1 MTQDS
6 AAAFKRIYGATRT
19 DSYASEAV
27 PRRTGSNR
35 SHLTDQ
41 RVARSATPGLMAV
54 DQKSG
59 GKSSSRCELCLA
71 DVANKDHDGYAD
83 SGPSCTPLTHESLTI
98 RTPGQPTEYRPL
110 HDGKIDE

>member
-1 MTQDS
+1 MTHDS
-6 AAAFKRIYGATRT
+6 AAAFRRIYGATRT

-27 PRRTGSNR
+27 PRRTGSSR

-83 SGPSCTPLTHESLTI
+83 KTLLVGLTSVHSLQDV
-98 RTPGQPTEYRPL
+98 RMRLRPCATAEAAL
-110 HDGKIDE
+110 LAPP